1 MNGDISGA
9 LITFEIDGKQYLAV
23 GAGERIAQTQFYA
36 WLTDTRLAPGS
47 GVIWVFA
54 LPKENGPLCPPS
66 SGTPTVH
73 GIE

>member
-1 MNGDISGA
+1 LNGDISGA

-54 LPKENGPLCPPS
+54 LP
-66 SGTPTVH
+66 
-73 GIE
+73 